1 MFEGGP
7 ESRGVMEGK
16 ALSFISER
24 VEPFFDEEKGFEK
37 RPLCPSGFE
46 WRGHAYRIEECS
58 REWRDYARRGK
69 MGHNMRA
76 SHLESAEKRGSR
88 GVGRYYFRVRID
100 DGRVFDLYY
109 DRAPRDTQDRKGS
122 WHLLREM
129 EREDGASTAES
140 GTRGEQQT

>member
-1 MFEGGP
+1 
-7 ESRGVMEGK
+7 MEGK

-24 VEPFFDEEKGFEK
+24 VEPLFEEGSGFEK

-46 WRGHAYRIEECS
+46 WRGHTYRIEECS

-69 MGHNMRA
+69 MAHNMRT
-76 SHLESAEKRGSR
+76 SHLESAQKRGSR

-129 EREDGASTAES
+129 AREEEASTAES
-140 GTRGEQQT
+140 GTRGEQQP